1 MIGTNNRHQY
11 FHDSLKHTPE
21 EHLDGFYQNIIKLH
35 QRFVDVGKPVIFMAG
50 IPASAE
56 NEKDGEDYWRLFHM
70 EDVCTSYKK
79 ASEVCGFSLISMY
92 DMFLDYCNIKKI
104 NVDSLLRDGLHPN
117 DAGYEVMFS
126 LLKNALLSDK

>member
-1 MIGTNNRHQY
+1 
-11 FHDSLKHTPE
+11 
-21 EHLDGFYQNIIKLH
+21 
-35 QRFVDVGKPVIFMAG
+35 
-50 IPASAE
+50 
-56 NEKDGEDYWRLFHM
+56 
-70 EDVCTSYKK
+70 
-79 ASEVCGFSLISMY
+79 MY